1 MSIRLFHITLLF
13 ACPHLS
19 TKKLATNRTCIHYLD
34 VWFRWVEEAEGLVAG
49 VEEVLVNPDPAV
61 PTLVAANL
69 QPLDIKENNVQA
81 LKITSDPVGTWKC
94 KHGRLM
100 RCVRISHKLLSIL
113 PELTIER

>member
-1 MSIRLFHITLLF
+1 M

-94 KHGRLM
+94 N
-100 RCVRISHKLLSIL
+100 LLAFNPNEDLTTQPIL
-113 PELTIER
+113 CIGK